1 MKGVE
6 DNMRLKFFGLT
17 FSLILLLTV
26 ANPVVASQR
35 EENLIK
41 ISNALQQEREQPR
54 LIKLINWSYIK
65 CMLECIIKDPES
77 KDLLGIFRV
86 YFIGCILSLWVSL
99 CGFLTVLRYPIY
111 SLILIL
117 AGLVGFAVC
126 GWLAASFLWW
136 AIDHCNEKCREG
148 ECPVC

>member
-26 ANPVVASQR
+26 ANPVVAFQR

-65 CMLECIIKDPES
+65 CVLKCVLWGDPNIAPLWTIIGI
-77 KDLLGIFRV
+77 LLGVGF
-86 YFIGCILSLWVSL
+86 VSL
-99 CGFLTVLRYPIY
+99 VY
-111 SLILIL
+111 SLENLPKL
-117 AGLVGFAVC
+117 RLPRSLFYAMV
-126 GWLAASFLWW
+126 SFLCH
-136 AIDHCNEKCREG
+136 AAVIFLLSVMIHYCNEKCKEG
-148 ECPVC
+148 QCPV

>member
-111 SLILIL
+111 S
-117 AGLVGFAVC
+117 
-126 GWLAASFLWW
+126 
-136 AIDHCNEKCREG
+136 
-148 ECPVC
+148 